1 MEKTKCILKPWTILK
16 DRTTHS
22 SCLQPEKTKGERIRD
37 LKKKNKRKEEQNNLW
52 GKKNSLNEKQ
62 LNDTELLWS
71 TICEHG
77 LTLQQQQA
85 EDEMTREGEEEEE
98 KKLTGAG
105 VGNLKDEKEKLV
117 ATPMFLRNGHS
128 STPSLILS
136 S

>member
-1 MEKTKCILKPWTILK
+1 
-16 DRTTHS
+16 
-22 SCLQPEKTKGERIRD
+22 
-37 LKKKNKRKEEQNNLW
+37 
-52 GKKNSLNEKQ
+52 
-62 LNDTELLWS
+62 
-71 TICEHG
+71 

-85 EDEMTREGEEEEE
+85 EDEMKREGEEEEE

-117 ATPMFLRNGHS
+117 AAPMFLRNGHS

>member
-1 MEKTKCILKPWTILK
+1 
-16 DRTTHS
+16 
-22 SCLQPEKTKGERIRD
+22 
-37 LKKKNKRKEEQNNLW
+37 
-52 GKKNSLNEKQ
+52 
-62 LNDTELLWS
+62 
-71 TICEHG
+71 

-85 EDEMTREGEEEEE
+85 EDEMKREGEEEE